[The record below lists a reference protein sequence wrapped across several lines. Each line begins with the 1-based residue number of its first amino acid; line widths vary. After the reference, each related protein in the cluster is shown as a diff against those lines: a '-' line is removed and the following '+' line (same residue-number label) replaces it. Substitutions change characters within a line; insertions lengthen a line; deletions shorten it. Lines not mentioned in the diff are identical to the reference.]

1 MNNYIER
8 LKEVKSL
15 DELKCQFELC
25 ELVEMARTYV
35 LSDWLSFDMSGETN
49 LNQILTAN
57 VNDDDE
63 LRLLLCE
70 ALQWDIIHDLSTTDA
85 LAIERAL
92 EKRRL
97 REIYMEDAV
106 QSDDAAL
113 VKNQAELM
121 QALLDEATV
130 VYLLP
135 NEYRIPLTERYYNVT
150 YIGKNAVICIDSC
163 KDVDLDEAGIVF
175 KGDIKIYLE
184 HDISLK
190 MNASPNIEVRKFYKS
205 SLNGTIQYRDICRA
219 LQGRDSFELQQAF
232 EERIKALTGIV
243 VGDVLFREADYDR
256 EKQIYKVYLHW
267 RIDYL
272 TQVRY
277 LAEKQVF
284 YLEADLEFASRLFFV
299 ECKML
304 LYADFETSGDKVVI
318 SQLYFITQA
327 GDYIYLKSRQSAD
340 YETSLVN
347 SGGGGY
353 GMYLVFKDQKQRLE
367 FRN

>member
-1 MNNYIER
+1 MNSYIER
-8 LKEVKSL
+8 LKHVKSPS
-15 DELKCQFELC
+15 ELKYHFDLSELI
-25 ELVEMARTYV
+25 EMARKNV
-35 LSDWLSFDMSGETN
+35 LSDWLAFDMPFETRLRN
-49 LNQILTAN
+49 ISFENYS
-57 VNDDDE
+57 DDE

-70 ALQWDIIHDLSTTDA
+70 ALQWDVVNGLSVTDV

-92 EKRRL
+92 ENKRL
-97 REIYMEDAV
+97 RQMYVDGDAS
-106 QSDDAAL
+106 QSDYAL
-113 VKNQAELM
+113 VRNQTELL
-121 QALLDEATV
+121 QALSNEATL

-135 NEYRIPLTERYYNVT
+135 EEYWIPLTEKYHNIT
-150 YIGKNAVICIDSC
+150 YIGKNAVICIESC
-163 KDVDLDEAGIVF
+163 EDFDLDEAGIVF

-190 MNASPNIEVRKFYKS
+190 MNASPDIEVRKFYKS

-219 LQGRDSFELQQAF
+219 LQGRAPFESQQAF
-232 EERIKALTGIV
+232 EERIESLTGIV

-256 EKQIYKVYLHW
+256 EKQIYKVYPHW

-284 YLEADLEFASRLFFV
+284 YLEADLEFARRLFFV

-318 SQLYFITQA
+318 SQLYFITQT
-327 GDYIYLKSRQSAD
+327 GDYIYLKSRQVTD

-353 GMYLVFKDQKQRLE
+353 GMYLILKDQKHRLE